1 MVNSCFV
8 IDNMELRVY
17 DIAIKATLQRG
28 VFDAKRTSVRML
40 AMLTTTYINIGISV
54 KARLC
59 LSATCPIR
67 KERGA
72 PSL

>member
-1 MVNSCFV
+1 
-8 IDNMELRVY
+8 MELRIH
-17 DIAIKATLQRG
+17 DIAIKATPPRG
-28 VFDAKRTSVRML
+28 VFGAKRTSVRLL

>member
-1 MVNSCFV
+1 
-8 IDNMELRVY
+8 MELRVH
-17 DIAIKATLQRG
+17 DTAIKATLPTG
-28 VFDAKRTSVRML
+28 VFGAKRTSVRML
-40 AMLTTTYINIGISV
+40 AMFTTTYINIGISV